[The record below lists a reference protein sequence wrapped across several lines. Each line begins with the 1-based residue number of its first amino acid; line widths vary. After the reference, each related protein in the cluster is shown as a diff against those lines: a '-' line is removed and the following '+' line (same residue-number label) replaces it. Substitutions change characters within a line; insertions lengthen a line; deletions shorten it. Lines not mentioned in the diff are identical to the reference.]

1 MLYFKIID
9 GQEVISPCTTL
20 KIDGR
25 WVSNPTEEMILADGW
40 LPYTPPPVIPTPE
53 TEPDYAL
60 VAEAIK
66 RILSTETEEL
76 SDEEALEVAA
86 LYPTWISQIGVE
98 VPAGK
103 RLWYDGRLWK
113 VIQQHVPQED
123 WTPDT
128 AVSLYTEVSIEEW
141 PEWRQP
147 TGAHDAYN
155 AGDKVTH
162 NGGHWIS
169 DADSNIWE
177 PGVYGWSEA

>member
-1 MLYFKIID
+1 MLYYKIID
-9 GQEVISPCTTL
+9 GHEVISQCKTL

-25 WVSNPTEEMILADGW
+25 WVSNPTEEMILAEGW

-60 VAEAIK
+60 VAEAVK

-86 LYPTWISQIGVE
+86 LYPTWISKIGVE
-98 VPAGK
+98 VPVGK

-113 VIQQHVPQED
+113 VIQQHTAQED

-141 PEWRQP
+141 PQWRQP
-147 TGAHDAYN
+147 QGAHDAYN
-155 AGDKVTH
+155 AGDKCTH
-162 NGGHWIS
+162 ADKHWIS
-169 DADSNIWE
+169 NVDGNIWE
-177 PGVYGWSEA
+177 PGVFGWSEA